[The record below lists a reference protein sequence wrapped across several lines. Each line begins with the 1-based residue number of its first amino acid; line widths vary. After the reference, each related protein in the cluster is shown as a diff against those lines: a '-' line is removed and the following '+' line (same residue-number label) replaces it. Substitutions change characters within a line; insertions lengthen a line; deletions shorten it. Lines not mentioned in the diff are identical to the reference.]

1 MPLTW
6 FAHQVPAVGLKL
18 ARPRWFDATA
28 LCVGSMMPDLMYS
41 FSAYVH
47 IDTHEWP
54 AFTVGVPLTL
64 LVAIVVRFVLAPL
77 APPQLPD
84 LGPLRLRSYGV
95 LASRRPLIAVTVIS
109 AILGVAS
116 HVVLD
121 WFTHPGRPGARWL
134 GYDDVDVTIAG
145 HTEPL
150 SGVFQLIGHSVGSLA
165 GFGLLLLIGRRR
177 LLERWYGVEAVEA
190 ARAHEVDAR
199 RCLLFWGMS
208 GVGLVLGIAWGWG
221 GDRLESIQR
230 PFVAMLLAASMAAVL
245 VRERSHRLR
254 RSMGQTSITDSPS
267 ATYSRS

>member
-41 FSAYVH
+41 FSGYVH

-54 AFTVGVPLTL
+54 AFTIGVPLTIVL
-64 LVAIVVRFVLAPL
+64 ATVVRALLAPL
-77 APPQLPD
+77 APAQLPD
-84 LGPLRLRSYGV
+84 LGDLRLRSYGV
-95 LASRRPLIAVTVIS
+95 LAARRPVIVVTIMSAV
-109 AILGVAS
+109 LGVAS

-134 GYDDVDVTIAG
+134 GYDDVDLTIAG

-150 SGVFQLIGHSVGSLA
+150 AGAFQLIGHTVGSVA
-165 GFGLLLLIGRRR
+165 GVGLLLLIGRRR
-177 LLERWYGVEAVEA
+177 LLERWYGHDA
-190 ARAHEVDAR
+190 VDAVRAQTVDRR
-199 RCLLFWGMS
+199 RCFVFWGVTT
-208 GVGLVLGIAWGWG
+208 VGLLAGIAWGSG

-230 PFVAMLLAASMAAVL
+230 PFVAMLLAACLAAVL
-245 VRERSHRLR
+245 VRQRARYGGR
-254 RSMGQTSITDSPS
+254 AIGGAQDSPS
-267 ATYSRS
+267 VAPICS